1 MSVLLLPFITCF
13 FWIVLNPL
21 VHKRD
26 KALRAVQAL
35 LAITG
40 ISVLA
45 MVELAL
51 ANESHIALPCF
62 FIRQFFT
69 PLIIPSAILYLHAI
83 EDKDRTGSF
92 LLVGIVI
99 SVSLLFAEII
109 LLGLSGIDGF
119 NAYLTKDYATSFSGT
134 EQDKIWQ
141 LIHLCSIWI
150 FYGILALET
159 LWFAVSAIVKSAKK
173 QFAIQKYNLCAF
185 ILLYIVID
193 VLSNKIPD
201 MPSWLIILESV
212 LLSAS
217 IFAISYTSIFH
228 NKTDLSISDLLKG
241 LSEYIPEQNN
251 MEKVR
256 IAAISQID
264 DTEPTNDITD
274 IRQTPTDEEYLKIK
288 FEDLIIT
295 EKLFLRQG
303 IRLSDIASMLE
314 TNRTYVSRLVN
325 NTYDMSFS
333 DYINTLRIDYAKQYL
348 LNHRDAKQSDIAT
361 ACGFPNASAFNN
373 VFKKTT
379 GVTPKIWLATQS

>member
-1 MSVLLLPFITCF
+1 
-13 FWIVLNPL
+13 
-21 VHKRD
+21 
-26 KALRAVQAL
+26 
-35 LAITG
+35 
-40 ISVLA
+40 
-45 MVELAL
+45 
-51 ANESHIALPCF
+51 
-62 FIRQFFT
+62 
-69 PLIIPSAILYLHAI
+69 
-83 EDKDRTGSF
+83 
-92 LLVGIVI
+92 
-99 SVSLLFAEII
+99 
-109 LLGLSGIDGF
+109 
-119 NAYLTKDYATSFSGT
+119 
-134 EQDKIWQ
+134 
-141 LIHLCSIWI
+141 
-150 FYGILALET
+150 
-159 LWFAVSAIVKSAKK
+159 
-173 QFAIQKYNLCAF
+173 
-185 ILLYIVID
+185 
-193 VLSNKIPD
+193 
-201 MPSWLIILESV
+201 
-212 LLSAS
+212 
-217 IFAISYTSIFH
+217 
-228 NKTDLSISDLLKG
+228 
-241 LSEYIPEQNN
+241 